1 MGMHLS
7 FGLETLDNGNILVR
21 GHMYCKK
28 DSRLEEDIQAV
39 QTLIHEDCEKLLV
52 NGPGELDE
60 LAGLPVYMFFSD
72 KIDPSVADVHLHRVL
87 LEELAKSS
95 QTILVVWTW

>member
-72 KIDPSVADVHLHRVL
+72 KIDPSINQTYQIPIQTGVL
-87 LEELAKSS
+87 DGRFNDYTYYTA
-95 QTILVVWTW
+95 